1 MDILDFIENMG
12 RELGIIIALIVV
24 IFSFYFFKC
33 FDSRSVNGIWSI
45 VEDTD
50 FNNRYCGC
58 SIFHRYIC

>member
-24 IFSFYFFKC
+24 IFSFYFFKR

-50 FNNRYCGC
+50 FNNRYCDC
-58 SIFHRYIC
+58 SIFHG